1 MGVVYKAEDTRLG
14 RFVAL
19 KFLPEEL
26 ARDKQSLERFRREA
40 RAASA
45 LNHPNICTIYD
56 IGEQDGRAF
65 IAMEFLDGETLKHHV
80 NGRSLDR
87 ETLLSLAAEI
97 AEGLDAAHA
106 QGIVHRDVKPA
117 NIFVTKRGHAK
128 ILDFG
133 LAKVAAGKEE
143 AEAGKEDT
151 ATTLLQDDDR
161 ELTSPGTTLGTVAYM
176 SPEQVRGKDLD
187 ARTDLFSFGTV
198 LYEMATG
205 AQAFRGES
213 TGLIYNGILQ
223 AEPPPAMRL
232 NPKLSPELQRIIE
245 KCLEKDRNLRYQT
258 AAEIRTDLQRLKR
271 DTESKKS
278 GPVPTPPGPNKG
290 KRIAWIAGVTA
301 AAVVLIGG
309 ALFTRKE
316 HASGLTE
323 KDTVVLSDFANS
335 TGEPVFDG
343 ALRQGLSSQ
352 LEQSPFLNLLSDEK
366 IAETLALMAQP
377 KESRLTHELA
387 KEVCQR
393 TASAATIEG
402 SISSLGT
409 QYIVGLKALNCQ
421 TGDVLGQE
429 QVTAAGKEQVLKVL
443 GGAATRLRQKLG
455 ESLSSVQKYDAP
467 LESVTTPSLE
477 ALQAYNVG
485 YREMIMTSD
494 YPAAISHFQRA
505 VQLDPNFAMAF
516 ARMGTTYFNL
526 GEWDRSEEVFRRA
539 YVLRDKVSEKE
550 KLYIVSHYD
559 GIVTGDQQSARKTF
573 EAWEQTYPRDKTPP
587 ANLSSIFSGQGENE
601 KALEQAIVGMNVAPG
616 EAMSYG
622 NLASSYLAVNRL
634 AEAKKATADAAA
646 HNIESF
652 SLLGSRYL
660 ICFLEGNRECMKAE
674 AAKTRGR
681 PNDEAT
687 MQYFESDTAAYD
699 GKYTEARALT
709 RRSIEAFLRNGDP
722 ELAAMI
728 QAEGALREAIAGNN
742 ALAVQEVR
750 RAVTLSKG
758 RNVRPLTGLA
768 LALAGDSKEALRTAD
783 ELTRQYPADTRV
795 NVQLAP
801 TIRAAAELKSGNAEK
816 AIQILDPVQPF
827 DLAQPMQPLNVNLYS
842 AWLRGEAYLA
852 LKRGDAAEAEFQK
865 ILGNPGV
872 ALNQPMASL
881 AYVGLGRAFA
891 LQGNPAKS
899 KQSYEKFFKLWKDAD
914 ADLPISRQA
923 KVEASKL
930 Q

>member
-19 KFLPEEL
+19 KFLPEDL

-80 NGRSLDR
+80 NGRSLDK
-87 ETLLSLAAEI
+87 ETLLSLATEI

-143 AEAGKEDT
+143 AEAAKEDT

-223 AEPPPAMRL
+223 DEPPSALRL

-278 GPVPTPPGPNKG
+278 GPVPMAPAPSKG

-316 HASGLTE
+316 HASVLTE

-409 QYIVGLKALNCQ
+409 QYIVGLRALNCQ

-429 QVTAAGKEQVLKVL
+429 QVTAAGKEQVLKAL

-455 ESLSSVQKYDAP
+455 ESLSSVQKYGAP

-485 YREMIMTSD
+485 YREMIVTSD
-494 YPAAISHFQRA
+494 YPASISHFQRA

-526 GEWDRSEEVFRRA
+526 GEWDRAEEAFRKA
-539 YVLRDKVSEKE
+539 YALRDKVSEKE

-601 KALEQAIVGMNVAPG
+601 KALEQAVVGMNVAPG

-634 AEAKKATADAAA
+634 AEAKKATEDAAA

-699 GKYTEARALT
+699 GKYAEARALT

-722 ELAAMI
+722 ELAAMV

-742 ALAVQEVR
+742 ALAVQEAR
-750 RAVTLSKG
+750 KAATLSKG

-768 LALAGDSKEALRTAD
+768 LALAGDAKEALRTAD
-783 ELTRQYPADTRV
+783 ELTRQYPADTRL

-801 TIRAAAELKSGNAEK
+801 TIRAAAELKSGNVEK

-852 LKRGDAAEAEFQK
+852 LKRGDAAAVEFQK

-872 ALNQPMASL
+872 AVNEPIASL
-881 AYVGLGRAFA
+881 VHLEMGRAYVLLGDRAKA
-891 LQGNPAKS
+891 RAE
-899 KQSYEKFFKLWKDAD
+899 YETFLKIWKDAD
-914 ADLPISRQA
+914 ADLPTLKAA
-923 KVEASKL
+923 KAEFAKL
-930 Q
+930 

>member
-1 MGVVYKAEDTRLG
+1 MEKLGGGGMGVVYKAEDSRLG

-19 KFLPEEL
+19 KFLPEAL
-26 ARDKQSLERFRREA
+26 ARDKQALERFRREA

-80 NGRSLDR
+80 NGRSLDK
-87 ETLLSLAAEI
+87 ETLLSLATEI
-97 AEGLDAAHA
+97 AEALEAAHA

-133 LAKVAAGKEE
+133 LAKVAASKEE
-143 AEAGKEDT
+143 AETAKADT
-151 ATTLLQDDDR
+151 ATTLLLNDDR
-161 ELTSPGTTLGTVAYM
+161 ELTSPGTTLGTIAYM
-176 SPEQVRGKDLD
+176 SPEQVRGKDWD

-205 AQAFRGES
+205 IQAFRGES
-213 TGLIYNGILQ
+213 TGIIYNGILQ
-223 AEPPPAMRL
+223 EQPAPVARM
-232 NPKLSPELQRIIE
+232 NPTISPELERIVQ
-245 KCLEKDRNLRYQT
+245 KCLEKDRNLRYQS
-258 AAEIRTDLQRLKR
+258 AAEIRADLQRLKR
-271 DTESKKS
+271 DSDSHKVSSTDT
-278 GPVPTPPGPNKG
+278 GNTGDG
-290 KRIAWIAGVTA
+290 KRKFVSVGVGVAAIAVLFAGYHFLRPHRA
-301 AAVVLIGG
+301 S
-309 ALFTRKE
+309 ALTD
-316 HASGLTE
+316 
-323 KDTVVLSDFANS
+323 KDTIVLSDFANS

-366 IAETLALMAQP
+366 VAETLALMAQP

-393 TASAATIEG
+393 TASVATIEG

-429 QVTAAGKEQVLKVL
+429 QVAAAGKEEVLKAL

-467 LESVTTPSLE
+467 LENVTTPSLE

-505 VQLDPNFAMAF
+505 VQLDQNFAMAF
-516 ARMGTTYFNL
+516 ARMGTSYFNL
-526 GEWDRSEEVFRRA
+526 GEWD
-539 YVLRDKVSEKE
+539 EKE

-559 GIVTGDQQSARKTF
+559 GIVTGDEESARKTF
-573 EAWEQTYPRDKTPP
+573 ELWEQTYPRDKTPP
-587 ANLSSIFSGQGENE
+587 ANLSSIFAEQGENE

-622 NLASSYLAVNRL
+622 NLATSYLAVNRL
-634 AEAKKATADAAA
+634 AEARKATADAAT

-652 SLLGSRYL
+652 SLLGSRYM

-687 MQYFESDTAAYD
+687 MEYFESDTAAYD
-699 GKYTEARALT
+699 GKYAAARALT
-709 RRSIEAFLRNGDP
+709 RRSIEAFLRNGDA

-728 QAEGALREAIAGNN
+728 QAEGALRESLAGNTT
-742 ALAVQEVR
+742 LAVQEVR
-750 RAVTLSKG
+750 RAVALSKG
-758 RNVRPLTGLA
+758 RNVRPVAGLA
-768 LALAGDSKEALRTAD
+768 LAVAGESKEASRIAD
-783 ELTRQYPADTRV
+783 ELAREYPGDTRI
-795 NVQLAP
+795 NAQLVPA
-801 TIRAAAELKSGNAEK
+801 IKAAAELKSGNGEK
-816 AIQILDPVQPF
+816 AIQLLDPVQPF
-827 DLAQPMQPLNVNLYS
+827 DLGQPVQSLNINLYS
-842 AWLRGEAYLA
+842 VWLRGDAYLA
-852 LKRGDAAEAEFQK
+852 MKRGDAAAAEFQK
-865 ILGNPGV
+865 IVDNPGV
-872 ALNQPMASL
+872 ALNQPIASL
-881 AYVGLGRAFA
+881 AHLGLGRAYA
-891 LQGNPAKS
+891 LQAKAA
-899 KQSYEKFFKLWKDAD
+899 KAKESYEKFFKLWKDAD
-914 ADLPISRQA
+914 ADLPVLKQA
-923 KVEASKL
+923 KVESANL
-930 Q
+930 H